1 MIYSDDISKLIYIIV
16 YIIILVCKKD
26 DNVFNNFRWELCIY
40 IIIDR
45 YVKIV

>member
-26 DNVFNNFRWELCIY
+26 DNVFNNFRWELWSY